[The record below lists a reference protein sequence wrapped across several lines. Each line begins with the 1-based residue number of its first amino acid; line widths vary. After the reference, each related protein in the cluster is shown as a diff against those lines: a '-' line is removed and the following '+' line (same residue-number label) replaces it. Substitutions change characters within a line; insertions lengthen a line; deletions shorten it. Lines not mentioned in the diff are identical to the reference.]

1 MNLATL
7 THKNIVKNVLGSLGV
22 ISNPD
27 DFYIRNLSDDKFIL
41 TYLNRDYDVTGVRKI
56 SLEQLFGNSPIKMDN
71 LNFTTADSVIDIEP
85 LSGISVKPID
95 NLSPVDDNKYQ
106 VYFNRFVALTGVTTL
121 EKKDVEM
128 SMDGN
133 EVYIEATRSP
143 YYSGKVTLI
152 V

>member
-7 THKNIVKNVLGSLGV
+7 THKNIVKNVLKDLGV
-22 ISNPD
+22 NQNPD

-56 SLEQLFGNSPIKMDN
+56 SLEQLFGNNPIKMDN
-71 LNFTTADSVIDIEP
+71 LNFDTIDNRIDIEP
-85 LSGISVKPID
+85 LSGVSVKPID
-95 NLSPVDDNKYQ
+95 NLTLVDDNKYQ
-106 VYFNRFVALTGVTTL
+106 LYFNRFIALTGITTL
-121 EKKDVEM
+121 EKKDVDM

-133 EVYIEATRSP
+133 EVYIEAVRSP